1 MLNILMTFAQ
11 FEREMIATRIKD
23 KMSATRKR
31 GKWCGGKVPFGY
43 VAYEKKLYVDEEK
56 APIVRRIFNRYLE
69 IQSPKQIA
77 RELNEDGIKT
87 VVGKEWSR
95 QAIYNVLNNYTYA
108 GKVFYKGHVYPGE
121 QEAIIDYKTWKLS
134 QTMQKSNTPGK
145 TTRRRSPSKAALSGL
160 IRCGHCN
167 GAMIGASSKRWGRV
181 YHYYQC
187 SKDKQRDVSIC
198 PVKEIRA
205 GDIETLV
212 CEHLMPIIKAP
223 EVVAAVS
230 KLSGVRPKAVLNTF
244 EEGFWDE
251 LTTLEKKRLMQIML
265 ESVVVNEDDVTIEF
279 RTDSIKSI
287 QEAYNVPQNP

>member
-1 MLNILMTFAQ
+1 M
-11 FEREMIATRIKD
+11 D
-23 KMSATRKR
+23 KRKQSA
-31 GKWCGGKVPFGY
+31 
-43 VAYEKKLYVDEEK
+43 
-56 APIVRRIFNRYLE
+56 
-69 IQSPKQIA
+69 
-77 RELNEDGIKT
+77 
-87 VVGKEWSR
+87 
-95 QAIYNVLNNYTYA
+95 
-108 GKVFYKGHVYPGE
+108 
-121 QEAIIDYKTWKLS
+121 
-134 QTMQKSNTPGK
+134 
-145 TTRRRSPSKAALSGL
+145 SKAALSGL

-167 GAMIGASSKRWGRV
+167 GAMIGVNSKRWGRV

-187 SKDKQRDVSIC
+187 TKDKQRDVSIC

-287 QEAYNVPQNP
+287 QEAYNVPQNS

>member
-1 MLNILMTFAQ
+1 M
-11 FEREMIATRIKD
+11 
-23 KMSATRKR
+23 
-31 GKWCGGKVPFGY
+31 
-43 VAYEKKLYVDEEK
+43 DEEK
-56 APIVRRIFNRYLE
+56 APVVRRIFNRYLE

-87 VVGKEWSR
+87 VVGKEWCR
-95 QAIYNVLNNYTYA
+95 QSIYNVLNNYTYI
-108 GKVFYKGHVYPGE
+108 GKVFYEGHVYPGE
-121 QEAIIDYKTWKLS
+121 QDAIIDDETWKLTQAFMKANS
-134 QTMQKSNTPGK
+134 PRQDVGK
-145 TTRRRSPSKAALSGL
+145 RKQRASKAALSGL

-167 GAMIGASSKRWGRV
+167 GAMIGVSSKRWGRV

-187 SKDKQRDVSIC
+187 TKDKQRDVSIC
-198 PVKEIRA
+198 PIKEIRA
-205 GDIETLV
+205 GDIEGLV

-230 KLSGVRPKAVLNTF
+230 RLSGVRPKDVLNTF

-287 QEAYNVPQNP
+287 QEAYNAPQNP

>member
-1 MLNILMTFAQ
+1 M
-11 FEREMIATRIKD
+11 
-23 KMSATRKR
+23 
-31 GKWCGGKVPFGY
+31 
-43 VAYEKKLYVDEEK
+43 
-56 APIVRRIFNRYLE
+56 
-69 IQSPKQIA
+69 
-77 RELNEDGIKT
+77 
-87 VVGKEWSR
+87 
-95 QAIYNVLNNYTYA
+95 
-108 GKVFYKGHVYPGE
+108 
-121 QEAIIDYKTWKLS
+121 
-134 QTMQKSNTPGK
+134 
-145 TTRRRSPSKAALSGL
+145 
-160 IRCGHCN
+160 
-167 GAMIGASSKRWGRV
+167 
-181 YHYYQC
+181 
-187 SKDKQRDVSIC
+187 SIC